1 MLSAPLLVLYMGDL
15 YCTGLR
21 PCLNP
26 TRAWLSG
33 ILCPMLKDN
42 TTSQGI
48 VARAIFVAR
57 NLFDRLEGFA
67 DLETRIAALPTERDR
82 GDAFEVFAERT

>member
-1 MLSAPLLVLYMGDL
+1 
-15 YCTGLR
+15 
-21 PCLNP
+21 
-26 TRAWLSG
+26 
-33 ILCPMLKDN
+33 MLKDN